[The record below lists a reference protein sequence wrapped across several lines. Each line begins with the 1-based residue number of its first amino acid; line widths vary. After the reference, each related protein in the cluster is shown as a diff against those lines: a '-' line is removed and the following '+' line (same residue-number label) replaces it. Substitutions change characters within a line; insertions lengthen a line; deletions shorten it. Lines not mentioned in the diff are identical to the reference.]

1 MASSGCAIVSLAWLP
16 SASGAKTAEC
26 LWRENSGV
34 PLARKQ
40 RIERN
45 YLAIARHDITFGK
58 IFLVAM
64 WNEHHVRDLSEIL
77 SRLMGRIAQNFKGLG
92 VALA

>member
-1 MASSGCAIVSLAWLP
+1 MVSSVCEIVSLAWLP
-16 SASGAKTAEC
+16 CASGAKTAEC
-26 LWRENSGV
+26 LWRENGGV
-34 PLARKQ
+34 PLARKR

-45 YLAIARHDITFGK
+45 YLAIPRHDITFGK

-77 SRLMGRIAQNFKGLG
+77 SCLLGGIAQNFKGPG